1 MFSGGTAS
9 AARSALRFGALIART
24 RTGIQDLSVVA
35 AVTLAAGYLLF
46 EIGIFS
52 TEGQGTLRHQEIEL
66 DEVLILGGVLTFGL
80 LVFAVRRLHE
90 QQQEMRRRAAAE
102 RSARELALRDA
113 LTGLPNRRRFDEA
126 LKAAV
131 GSPPGADAIHAVM
144 MVDLNGFKE
153 INDVYGH
160 AAGDEALCVVGR
172 RLATAVRDGDMVAR
186 FGGDEFAVL
195 ALHLAG
201 AEAATGIALRML
213 EALGRPIV
221 IAGISHDVGAG
232 IGICMMPRQGADAE
246 EVLRRADVALYRAK
260 AEETSALRF
269 FDEEMD
275 RHIRERDELQRAL
288 RAAMDAGVI
297 RPLFQPLVDLQTK
310 AVVAFEALP
319 HWERDGAVVPP
330 ERFMSIA
337 EDCGLIHELAERLLR
352 SRSGPRSSRRPA
364 WDPVLQRLA
373 LTGEGPHDRPPRA
386 RGPGRDR
393 PAAASPGARDPG
405 KRAGARHGGGAGRAG
420 RVEGMAACGSR
431 STSSAPAIRASTT
444 CRTSSWTASSST
456 GVFSTGV
463 LWRASGREGGCRRR
477 RRALLGLGR
486 GLGLTVT
493 AEGDPGGSSAIG
505 VARQRLRRGQ
515 GGLGAAVRAEAAR
528 ALCEPA
534 PARMLAAAV
543 AAG

>member
-1 MFSGGTAS
+1 MFSGGTAW
-9 AARSALRFGALIART
+9 AARSARRFRALLART
-24 RTGIQDLSVVA
+24 RAGIQELSAVA
-35 AVTLAAGYLLF
+35 AVTLVTGYLLF
-46 EIGIFS
+46 EVDVFS

-66 DEVLILGGVLTFGL
+66 DEVLIFGGVLTLGL

-113 LTGLPNRRRFDEA
+113 LTGLPNRRRFDDA

-131 GSPPGADAIHAVM
+131 GSPPGADAVHAVM
-144 MVDLNGFKE
+144 MLDLNGFKE

-221 IAGISHDVGAG
+221 IAGVSHDVGAG

-275 RHIRERDELQRAL
+275 RHIRERDELQREL
-288 RAAMDAGVI
+288 RAAIDAGAI
-297 RPLFQPLVDLQTK
+297 RPLFQPLVDLRTK
-310 AVVAFEALP
+310 EVVAFEALP
-319 HWERDGAVVPP
+319 HWEREGAAVPP

-337 EDCGLIHELAERLLR
+337 EDCGLIHELTERLLR
-352 SRSGPRSSRRPA
+352 TACRAALEWPA
-364 WDPVLQRLA
+364 GVILSFNVSPLLVRDRMIGLRVLAVLAKTGLPPHRLEIEIPESALVRDMEAAQAVLGALKECGVRLA
-373 LTGEGPHDRPPRA
+373 LDEFGTGYSSLYHLQNFKLDRVKLDRSFVESLGPGGEGADVV
-386 RGPGRDR
+386 
-393 PAAASPGARDPG
+393 GAL
-405 KRAGARHGGGAGRAG
+405 
-420 RVEGMAACGSR
+420 
-431 STSSAPAIRASTT
+431 I
-444 CRTSSWTASSST
+444 
-456 GVFSTGV
+456 
-463 LWRASGREGGCRRR
+463 
-477 RRALLGLGR
+477 GLGR

-493 AEGDPGGSSAIG
+493 AEGIQEDRQESALLAKG
-505 VARQRLRRGQ
+505 CSEGQ
-515 GGLGAAVRAEAAR
+515 GGLFGAAVPAEVAR

-534 PARMLAAAV
+534 PPRLPAAAV